1 MNIALIFA
9 GGSGNRMGTVL
20 PKQFLK
26 INGVPILVHTMRLF
40 ERHPEIDLIYL
51 AVPELY
57 ISKAQEL
64 IEEYDLDK
72 TRKVIAGGDSAQDT
86 IYRLL
91 KAAEEENPGDSVVLL
106 HDGVRPFITMDLI
119 TRSIEAVKQ
128 YGSAVTCIPSYE
140 TVIVSRDGENVGD
153 VPYRRE
159 TYTAQA
165 PQSFRLQDILDAHE
179 QIRRRPE
186 GYENMVDA
194 CTILRTLDRPVH
206 MVRGN
211 RGNLKITTPEDVFL
225 YRALLEYREHE
236 ETFGL
241 GTAEI

>member
-9 GGSGNRMGTVL
+9 GGSGNRMGTAL

-51 AVPELY
+51 AVPDLY

-64 IEEYDLDK
+64 IEEYGLDK

-91 KAAEEENPGDSVVLL
+91 KAAQEENPGDSVVLL
-106 HDGVRPFITMDLI
+106 HDGVRPFIPLDLI

-165 PQSFRLQDILDAHE
+165 PQSFRLKDILDAHE

>member
-9 GGSGNRMGTVL
+9 GGSGNRMGAAI

-40 ERHPEIDLIYL
+40 ERHPDIDLMYL
-51 AVPELY
+51 AVPEAF
-57 ISKAQEL
+57 ISQAEEL
-64 IEEYDLDK
+64 VGEYSLNK
-72 TRKVIAGGDSAQDT
+72 TKRVIAGGDSAQDT

-91 KAAEEENPGDSVVLL
+91 KEAAIENAEESIVLL
-106 HDGVRPFITMDLI
+106 HDGVRPFITTDLI
-119 TRSIEAVKQ
+119 TRSIEAVKE

-140 TVIVSRDGENVGD
+140 TVIISGNGEDVGE
-153 VPYRRE
+153 VPFRKE

-165 PQSFRLQDILDAHE
+165 PQSFFLKDILEAHE

-194 CTILRTLDRPVH
+194 CTILRTLGKPVH

-236 ETFGL
+236 ETFGI
-241 GTAEI
+241 GSEGI